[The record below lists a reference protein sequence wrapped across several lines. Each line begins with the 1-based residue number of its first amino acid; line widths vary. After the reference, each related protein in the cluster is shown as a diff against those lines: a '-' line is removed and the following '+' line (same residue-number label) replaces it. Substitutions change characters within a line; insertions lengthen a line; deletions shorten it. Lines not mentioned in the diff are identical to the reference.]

1 MKIDL
6 NLITAVSNLS
16 KIRLSQTDKKKY
28 QNDFKEILEAFAILR
43 EIDVKKVK
51 SSFRPIEERN
61 VLREDIAKESLGQKV
76 ALKFTKHK
84 EKGFFV
90 GPKTVE

>member
-6 NLITAVSNLS
+6 NLIITISNLS
-16 KIRLSQTDKKKY
+16 KIRLNQIDIEKY
-28 QNDFKEILEAFAILR
+28 QKDFKEILEAFAILKEVNVR
-43 EIDVKKVK
+43 NVK
-51 SSFRPIEERN
+51 SSFRPIEQKN
-61 VLREDIAKESLGQKV
+61 VLREDITKKSLGQKA